1 VKRRVALCQIGS
13 DVGDIKGNTEKILKI
28 YNDADAEMVVFP
40 ELSLTGYNCQDLF
53 LNKNFLNSIKES
65 VARIVSESNGKVL
78 IIGTPMEVE
87 GKLFNSAL
95 IIQNGQLIGQY
106 NKKFLPNY
114 DTFDEKRYFCEGN
127 EHGIVF
133 DFNGLKVGLLICE
146 DVWHCRKFDC
156 DLAIVINASPFS
168 INKLNKRVEVV
179 KAFMKQNTIHTI
191 AYLNAFCA
199 QDHLVFDGSSFV
211 MSSNHDYQM
220 IIPPV
225 KWEEKVIKLDL
236 DQRHSSIPYSIKKSH
251 PLDLDDETAAD
262 VYEAILLSLKEYG
275 KYARC
280 NKFVIGLSG
289 GIDSAL
295 VTVIAAD
302 AFGPENILC
311 VAMPS
316 KFSSKASLD
325 DAVALV
331 KKIGCE
337 MITIPIGEVKNSF
350 DVALLKVLGKL
361 NDNEIT
367 NENIQPRIRATIL
380 MAIANKQNRLLLCT
394 SNKSESAVGYT
405 TLYGDMTGA
414 FAPIADL
421 YKTQVYAIS
430 RWRNKNEYVIPQNI
444 IEKEPTAELK
454 PNQKD
459 SDALPPYDVL
469 DRILYDLIESRDSLP
484 SNNPAIEK
492 MLLRNEF
499 KRYQS
504 PLAPK
509 INKMLF
515 NTDRRYPI
523 GNT

>member
-13 DVGDIKGNTEKILKI
+13 DVGDIKGNTDKIIKI
-28 YNDADAEMVVFP
+28 YNETDTDLVVFP

-65 VARIVSESNGKVL
+65 VARIVSESNEKVL
-78 IIGTPMEVE
+78 IIGAPMEVE

-95 IIQNGQLIGQY
+95 IIQKGQVIGQY
-106 NKKFLPNY
+106 NKKFIPNY

-127 EHGIVF
+127 EHGTVF

-146 DVWHCRKFDC
+146 DVWHSGKLEC

-179 KAFMKQNTIHTI
+179 KDFTKQNTIHTI

-199 QDHLVFDGSSFV
+199 QDHLVFDGGSFV
-211 MSSNHDYQM
+211 MNDDCEM

-225 KWEEKVIKLDL
+225 KWEEKIIKLDL
-236 DQRHSSIPYSIKKSH
+236 DQKHSSIPYSIKKSH
-251 PLDLDDETAAD
+251 PLSLDDKTAAD
-262 VYEAILLSLKEYG
+262 TYKAILLSLREYG

-295 VTVIAAD
+295 VVVMAAD
-302 AFGPENILC
+302 TFGPENVLC

-325 DAVALV
+325 DAEALA
-331 KKIGCE
+331 KNIGCE
-337 MITIPIGEVKNSF
+337 IITIPIGEVKNSF
-350 DVALLKVLGKL
+350 DMSLMKLLGHL
-361 NDNEIT
+361 NENEIT

-430 RWRNKNEYVIPQNI
+430 RWRNKKGYIIPQNI
-444 IEKEPTAELK
+444 IGKEPTAELK

-469 DRILYDLIESRDSLP
+469 DRILYDLIELRNSLVVDT
-484 SNNPAIEK
+484 AIEK
-492 MLLRNEF
+492 MIKRNEF

-515 NTDRRYPI
+515 NIDRRYPI
-523 GNT
+523 GYT